1 MLNKLAVMDMDGTPM
16 ASLEHSCGLLKMVV
30 IHRERMGGG
39 GRRQCKSESETRLQG
54 FLLALRRTASS
65 K

>member
-39 GRRQCKSESETRLQG
+39 RRQCKSETESRLQG
-54 FLLALRRTASS
+54 FPLALQCTASC